1 MKYWLTS
8 KIKLADNIYIYFP
21 YQVAPLQLSQIAI
34 KYELFSALGAETPSL
49 LETWLPAPQV

>member
-34 KYELFSALGAETPSL
+34 KEIRIILS
-49 LETWLPAPQV
+49 TWSRDSKLA